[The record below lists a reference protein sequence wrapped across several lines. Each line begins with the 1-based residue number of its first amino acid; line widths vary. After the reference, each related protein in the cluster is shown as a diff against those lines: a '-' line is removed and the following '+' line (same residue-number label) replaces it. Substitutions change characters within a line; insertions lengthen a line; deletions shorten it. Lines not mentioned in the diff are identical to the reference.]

1 VKGKTVYF
9 KDLINQI
16 ADGDSKPDFGVI
28 ELEIVQEPVR
38 IRIREKK
45 D

>member
-1 VKGKTVYF
+1 MKGKTVYF
-9 KDLINQI
+9 KNLINQI
-16 ADGDSKPDFGVI
+16 ADGDNKSDLGVI
-28 ELEIVQEPVR
+28 EPEIVKEPVR